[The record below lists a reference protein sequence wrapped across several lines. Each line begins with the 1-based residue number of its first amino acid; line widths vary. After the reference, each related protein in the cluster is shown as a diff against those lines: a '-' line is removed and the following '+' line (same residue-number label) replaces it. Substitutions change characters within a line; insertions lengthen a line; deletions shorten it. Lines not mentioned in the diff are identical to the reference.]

1 MTYSKVREESVMN
14 CSHYVQ
20 PMADIDKVSAS
31 RGAENV
37 RKGPAPLSQ
46 GQHVGIRPNGPLE

>member
-1 MTYSKVREESVMN
+1 MN